1 MLGELEII
9 NMQISKDLYG
19 LVVCGGQSS
28 RMGTDKS
35 LLVYYDKPQRYYVSA
50 MLRPFCE
57 EVFLSCSSEQVTD
70 LSAEYKV
77 VIDFPEY
84 QQIGPIAA
92 LLTAFSTF
100 PGKDFLVIGCDY
112 PLITSNVLSCFL
124 ENLGKPASA
133 FFNHDNKYEPLL
145 AWYSRD
151 CAPLLKAFFNRNEF
165 SLQHFL
171 RSVEAQKYYPEDDKV
186 MTSVDTPE
194 AYQNMKLVLNQ
205 QNIK

>member
-1 MLGELEII
+1 
-9 NMQISKDLYG
+9 MQISEDLYG

-35 LLVYYDKPQRYYVSA
+35 LLVYYDKPQRYYVCE
-50 MLRPFCE
+50 MLRLLCE
-57 EVFLSCSSEQVTD
+57 EVILSCNREQVTD
-70 LSAEYKV
+70 LSTEYRIV
-77 VIDFPEY
+77 TDLSEY
-84 QQIGPIAA
+84 RHIGPMAA

-112 PLITSNVLSCFL
+112 PLITMNVMRCFL
-124 ENLGKPASA
+124 ENMKLENRA
-133 FFNHDNKYEPLL
+133 FAFYNHDNKYEPLL

-151 CAPLLKAFFNRNEF
+151 CAPLLKAFFDRNEF

-171 RSVEAQKYYPEDDKV
+171 RSVEAQKYYPEDHNV

-194 AYQNMKLVLNQ
+194 EYQNMKLVLNQ